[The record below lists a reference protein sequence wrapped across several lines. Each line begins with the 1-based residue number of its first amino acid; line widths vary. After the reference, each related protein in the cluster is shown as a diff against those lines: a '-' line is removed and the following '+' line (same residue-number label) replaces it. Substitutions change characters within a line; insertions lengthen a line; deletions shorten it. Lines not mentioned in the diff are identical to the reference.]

1 MIDMTRWRGTPVR
14 AVRRS
19 GVAVLSAAALAQRL
33 WHAHRLGLR
42 DGSAPNRVNSRQSL
56 STGARFVDVDDLINS
71 AEVTDLRLC
80 PK

>member
-1 MIDMTRWRGTPVR
+1 MRQCNST
-14 AVRRS
+14 S
-19 GVAVLSAAALAQRL
+19 EAQRWKYL
-33 WHAHRLGLR
+33 LGLR
-42 DGSAPNRVNSRQSL
+42 DGSAPKRVNSRQSL